1 MEIALIKCKLRPW
14 HITDAPSLVLNAN
27 NERVIENLR
36 DVFPNPY
43 SQNDAR
49 FFITHL
55 ANNTNSL
62 IMAIVVDGSAVGSI
76 GIHRQVD
83 IYRKSAE
90 LGYWLGEEYW
100 GKGIASEA
108 ANAMVQYAFNHF
120 DINRIYASVFE
131 RNKASMRVLEKCGF
145 VCEAVHH
152 KAVIKGNVIMDEYI
166 FARFTDGN

>member
-1 MEIALIKCKLRPW
+1 MEIVLSKCRLRPW

-27 NERVIENLR
+27 NKKVIENLR
-36 DVFPNPY
+36 DVFPHPY

-55 ANNTNSL
+55 ANSTSSL
-62 IMAIVVDGSAVGSI
+62 IIAIVVDGDAVGSI
-76 GIHRQVD
+76 GIHPQAD

-90 LGYWLGEEYW
+90 LGYWLGEKYW

-120 DINRIYASVFE
+120 DINRIYACVFE

-145 VCEAVHH
+145 VCEAIHH
-152 KAVIKGNVIMDEYI
+152 KAVIKDNLIMDEYI
-166 FARFTDGN
+166 FARLTDGG